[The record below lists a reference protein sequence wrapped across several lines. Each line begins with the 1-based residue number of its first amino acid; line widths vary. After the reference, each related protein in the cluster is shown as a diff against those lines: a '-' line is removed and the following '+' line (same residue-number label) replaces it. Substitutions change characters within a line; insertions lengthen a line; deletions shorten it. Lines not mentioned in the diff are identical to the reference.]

1 MNIFRQDLKKRT
13 PADRKNNSALFRTIV
28 TGLLLLVFG
37 VVNLSAEEI
46 DRLLVAVN
54 GTVITEGDLYI
65 TRNLREF
72 MAYGEPMDS
81 VPPEEELNRFI
92 ELELIRQEMR
102 NLNVATEDEESVD
115 AMMKELRDRY
125 DGEEGLLRQLEKI
138 GVQEP
143 ELVSFLRLEFS
154 IWKFVEFR
162 FQPFA
167 PGVSAKDI
175 EDYYNKTYVPQLR
188 ELGLEIPPLESVS
201 TEIEGILVEEQ
212 INADLNQWIQDT
224 RRNSRI
230 EYFNDYG
237 PGVRD
242 PENSRERTQG
252 GKAP

>member
-1 MNIFRQDLKKRT
+1 MNIFKQGLKKRT
-13 PADRKNNSALFRTIV
+13 PAGRKNNSALFRTV
-28 TGLLLLVFG
+28 GTGLLVLLFG
-37 VVNLSAEEI
+37 VLNLSAEEI

-65 TRNLREF
+65 TRNLRKL

-92 ELELIRQEMR
+92 DLELIRQEMR

-138 GVQEP
+138 GIQES

-167 PGVSAKDI
+167 PGVSSKDI

-188 ELGLEIPPLESVS
+188 ELGLEIPTLEAVS
-201 TEIEGILVEEQ
+201 AEIEGILVEEQ
-212 INADLNQWIQDT
+212 INTDLNQWIQDT

-237 PGVRD
+237 PDVPGH
-242 PENSRERTQG
+242 ENSREQTQG
-252 GKAP
+252 GEAP

>member
-1 MNIFRQDLKKRT
+1 MN
-13 PADRKNNSALFRTIV
+13 
-28 TGLLLLVFG
+28 
-37 VVNLSAEEI
+37 
-46 DRLLVAVN
+46 
-54 GTVITEGDLYI
+54 
-65 TRNLREF
+65 
-72 MAYGEPMDS
+72 S

-92 ELELIRQEMR
+92 DLELIRQEMR

-125 DGEEGLLRQLEKI
+125 DGEEGLLRQLKKM
-138 GVQEP
+138 GVQES

-167 PGVSAKDI
+167 PGVSPKDI

-188 ELGLEIPPLESVS
+188 ELGLEIPPLEAVS
-201 TEIEGILVEEQ
+201 TEIEGILIEEQ
-212 INADLNQWIQDT
+212 INTDLNQWIQDT

-237 PGVRD
+237 SDVRD
-242 PENSRERTQG
+242 HENSREQTQG

>member
-1 MNIFRQDLKKRT
+1 MNIFRQGLTQRA
-13 PADRKNNSALFRTIV
+13 PANRKDITALFRTV
-28 TGLLLLVFG
+28 ATGLLILLFG
-37 VVNLSAEEI
+37 VLNLSAEEI

-65 TRNLREF
+65 ARSLKML
-72 MAYGEPMDS
+72 MAYGEPTDP

-115 AMMKELRDRY
+115 AMMKELHDRY
-125 DGEEGLLRQLEKI
+125 GGEEGLLGQLEKI
-138 GVQEP
+138 GVQES

-175 EDYYNKTYVPQLR
+175 EDHYNETYVPQLR
-188 ELGLEIPPLESVS
+188 ELGLEIPPLEAVS
-201 TEIEGILVEEQ
+201 AEIEGILVEEQ
-212 INADLNQWIQDT
+212 INADLDQWIQDT

-242 PENSRERTQG
+242 PENPREQTLG
-252 GKAP
+252 GEAP

>member
-1 MNIFRQDLKKRT
+1 MNIFRQSLKKRT
-13 PADRKNNSALFRTIV
+13 PADRKNNSALFRTV
-28 TGLLLLVFG
+28 GTGLLVLLFG

-65 TRNLREF
+65 ARNLEKLT
-72 MAYGEPMDS
+72 AYGEPMDS
-81 VPPEEELNRFI
+81 VPPQEELNRFI

-102 NLNVATEDEESVD
+102 NLNVATEDEERVD

-138 GVQEP
+138 GIQES
-143 ELVSFLRLEFS
+143 ELISFLRFEFS

-188 ELGLEIPPLESVS
+188 ELGLETPPLEAVS
-201 TEIEGILVEEQ
+201 TEIKGILVEEQ
-212 INADLNQWIQDT
+212 INADLDQWIQDT
-224 RRNSRI
+224 RGNSRI
-230 EYFNDYG
+230 EYFNNYG
-237 PGVRD
+237 PDVPN
-242 PENSRERTQG
+242 PENSREQTQG

>member
-1 MNIFRQDLKKRT
+1 MNIFRQGLTQRA
-13 PADRKNNSALFRTIV
+13 PANRKDITALFRTV
-28 TGLLLLVFG
+28 ATGLLILLFG
-37 VVNLSAEEI
+37 VLNLSAEEI

-65 TRNLREF
+65 ARSLKML
-72 MAYGEPMDS
+72 MAYGEPTDP
-81 VPPEEELNRFI
+81 VPPEEVNKLPNGKFESQKRTQLR
-92 ELELIRQEMR
+92 LLDA
-102 NLNVATEDEESVD
+102 NLL
-115 AMMKELRDRY
+115 KLHDRY
-125 DGEEGLLRQLEKI
+125 GGEEGLLGQLEKI
-138 GVQEP
+138 GVQES

-175 EDYYNKTYVPQLR
+175 EDHYNETYVPQLR
-188 ELGLEIPPLESVS
+188 ELGLEIPPLEAVS
-201 TEIEGILVEEQ
+201 AEIEGILVEEQ
-212 INADLNQWIQDT
+212 INADLDQWIQDT

-242 PENSRERTQG
+242 PENPREQTLG
-252 GKAP
+252 GEAP

>member
-1 MNIFRQDLKKRT
+1 MKRT
-13 PADRKNNSALFRTIV
+13 AANRKDNSALLRTV
-28 TGLLLLVFG
+28 GTGLLVLLFG
-37 VVNLSAEEI
+37 ILNLHAEVI

-65 TRNLREF
+65 ARSLRKL
-72 MAYGEPMDS
+72 MAYGEPIDP
-81 VPPEEELNRFI
+81 VPPDEELSRFI

-138 GVQEP
+138 GVQES
-143 ELVSFLRLEFS
+143 ELVSSLSLEFS

-175 EDYYNKTYVPQLR
+175 EDYYNGTYVPQLR
-188 ELGLEIPPLESVS
+188 ELGLEVPPLEAVKA
-201 TEIEGILVEEQ
+201 EIEGILVEAQ
-212 INADLNQWIQDT
+212 INADLDQWIQET
-224 RRNSRI
+224 KRNSRI

-242 PENSRERTQG
+242 PENSREQSQG
-252 GKAP
+252 GEAP